1 MGRGT
6 GRGRARDRCCPGG
19 RVAEE
24 LARASDMAAS
34 LAGKRPLGAWGNH
47 RLAAPNLYSKT
58 NVRLRLTLLWKLWK
72 GWVRRGLFP
81 DVRICLLASPQP
93 RTPATTLLRID

>member
-24 LARASDMAAS
+24 LARASEMAAS
-34 LAGKRPLGAWGNH
+34 LAGKPPFGAWGNL
-47 RLAAPNLYSKT
+47 RLPAPNLYSKT
-58 NVRLRLTLLWKLWK
+58 NVRRQLRLLWKLWK
-72 GWVRRGLFP
+72 VTVRRCWFP
-81 DVRICLLASPQP
+81 GARICLRASRHHRSPG
-93 RTPATTLLRID
+93 TKIG